1 MSEANDDNFPVIHPG
16 VLLKGVLVELGIG
29 QIILAV
35 DTGISA
41 KHISTIIKGKSG
53 ISADTAILL
62 EKYLP
67 PHTAEHWLEMD
78 YKWRLA
84 EARRKSD

>member
-1 MSEANDDNFPVIHPG
+1 MIETNDDNFPAIHPG
-16 VLLKGVLVELGIG
+16 VLLKGMLVELGIG
-29 QIILAV
+29 QIILAI

-41 KHISTIIKGKSG
+41 KHISSMIKGKAG

-67 PHTAEHWLEMD
+67 PHTAEYWLELD

-84 EARRKSD
+84 EVRNKSA